1 MTTDFRDQDQAE
13 QLVAFFQGLA
23 DVTRLKLIGLLAQR
37 ERSVDELVAGLD
49 VRQPTVSHHLAKLK
63 LLGLVKLRKEGQV
76 HYYSLDE
83 EHVHRLAKSVLS
95 VDGLARL
102 APADEGATWEQ
113 KVLQT
118 FFGSDGRLKE
128 IPAQRKKRD
137 VILRTLVEEFE
148 RGRRYHESEMN
159 EVLRRFHEDVATLR
173 REFIMTRMMQRE
185 NNLYWRAEAGGDEAP
200 GVDWRMNP

>member
-1 MTTDFRDQDQAE
+1 MPSDFRDQDQAE

-37 ERSVDELVAGLD
+37 ERSVDELVTALD

-76 HYYSLDE
+76 HCYSLDE
-83 EHVHRLAKSVLS
+83 EYVRGLAKSVLS

-102 APADEGATWEQ
+102 APAETGATWEL

-118 FFGSDGRLKE
+118 FFSPDGRLKE

-137 VILRTLVEEFE
+137 VVLGRLVEEFE
-148 RGRRYHESEMN
+148 RGKSYHEAEVN
-159 EVLRRFHEDVATLR
+159 EVLRRFHDDVATLR
-173 REFIMTRMMQRE
+173 REFIMTHLMQRE
-185 NNLYWRAEAGGDEAP
+185 NNMYWRTEAEPRA
-200 GVDWRMNP
+200 

>member
-1 MTTDFRDQDQAE
+1 MATEFRNQDQAE

-37 ERSVDELVAGLD
+37 ERSVDELVTALD

-76 HYYSLDE
+76 HFYSLDE
-83 EHVHRLAKSVLS
+83 ESVHQLARSVLS
-95 VDGLARL
+95 VDGLAQL
-102 APADEGATWEQ
+102 APAETGATWER

-118 FFGSDGRLKE
+118 FFGPDGRLKE

-137 VILRTLVEEFE
+137 VILRRLVEAFE
-148 RGRRYHESEMN
+148 RGRTYHETEVN
-159 EVLRRFHEDVATLR
+159 EILRTFHDDVATIR
-173 REFIMTRMMQRE
+173 REFIGIRLMQRE
-185 NNLYWRAEAGGDEAP
+185 NNVYWRTTGEQP
-200 GVDWRMNP
+200 

>member
-1 MTTDFRDQDQAE
+1 MPSDIRDQDQAE

-23 DVTRLKLIGLLAQR
+23 DVTRLKLLGLLAQR
-37 ERSVDELVAGLD
+37 ERSVDELVAALD

-83 EHVHRLAKSVLS
+83 EHVRGLAKSVLS
-95 VDGLARL
+95 VEGLARL
-102 APADEGATWEQ
+102 APAEAGATWER

-118 FFGSDGRLKE
+118 FFSPDGQLKQ

-137 VILRTLVEEFE
+137 VVLQRLVEEFE
-148 RGRRYHESEMN
+148 HGKTYHEAEVN
-159 EVLRRFHEDVATLR
+159 EVLRRFHDDVATLR
-173 REFIMTRMMQRE
+173 REFIMTHLMQRE
-185 NNLYWRAEAGGDEAP
+185 NNVYWRTEAEPQA
-200 GVDWRMNP
+200 

>member
-1 MTTDFRDQDQAE
+1 MTGDFRDRDQAE

-23 DVTRLKLIGLLAQR
+23 DVTRLKLVGLLAQR
-37 ERSVDELVAGLD
+37 ERSVDELVAALD
-49 VRQPTVSHHLAKLK
+49 VRQPTVSHHLAKLR

-83 EHVHRLAKSVLS
+83 DHVHSLAKSVLS

-102 APADEGATWEQ
+102 APAETGATWER

-118 FFGSDGRLKE
+118 FFGPDGRLKE

-137 VILRTLVEEFE
+137 VVLGRLVEEFE
-148 RGRRYHESEMN
+148 RGRTYHESEVN
-159 EVLRRFHEDVATLR
+159 EVLRRFHDDVATLR
-173 REFIMTRMMQRE
+173 REFIMTHLMRRE
-185 NNLYWRAEAGGDEAP
+185 NNLYWRTPVDEPNA
-200 GVDWRMNP
+200 